1 MLLGINRARA
11 YMLTGEVITAEEALR
26 WGLVKEVLPQE
37 RVLERAWEL
46 ARRIAEK
53 SDSTLR
59 FTRSLM
65 VQPIKKQTLE
75 LQGMGLAYEAL
86 AAFGRGL

>member
-1 MLLGINRARA
+1 MAQFGCTFCSQKLDH
-11 YMLTGEVITAEEALR
+11 TH
-26 WGLVKEVLPQE
+26 PQE
-37 RVLERAWEL
+37 LVLDRAWEI

-59 FTRSLM
+59 FTRAIM

-75 LQGMGLAYEAL
+75 LQGMGLAYESL
-86 AAFGRGL
+86 AGLGRGLKLT